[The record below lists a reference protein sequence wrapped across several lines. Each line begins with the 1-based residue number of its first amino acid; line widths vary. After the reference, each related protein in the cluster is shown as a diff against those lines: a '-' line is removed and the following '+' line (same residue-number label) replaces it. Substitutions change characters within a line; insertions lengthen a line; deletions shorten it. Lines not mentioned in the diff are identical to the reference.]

1 MSAQRSERLVSATE
15 AAALF
20 GCSERHMV
28 DRVCKQPGFPDPIK
42 LRPLLWVEW
51 RVLDYRDTFSRVSQP
66 VRRRSRRSKT

>member
-1 MSAQRSERLVSATE
+1 MSAQRSERLVDAHE

-28 DRVCKQPGFPDPIK
+28 DRVCKRPGFPSPVK
-42 LRPLLWVEW
+42 LRPLLWAEW
-51 RVLDYRDTFSRVSQP
+51 RVLEYRDTTPVLPP